1 MKNLI
6 GQRFGRLTVIEKT
19 KERKHG
25 NVVWKCKCDCGN
37 EHFAYTNL
45 LTSGGCVSCGCFHK
59 DKMSQVHKQEDI
71 IGNRFGKLIA
81 IRKDPDHKASN
92 GSYMIE
98 CKCDCGNTILV
109 APNHLRSHHVNSCGC
124 LKISI
129 GELKISQLLTKYN
142 IPFETEK
149 KFDDC
154 RNPKTNY
161 PLRFDFFVNNS
172 YLIEYDGRQHSE
184 SDGGWGE
191 NLKDIQDKDRYKTEW
206 CEKHNIPLIRISYKQ
221 YESLTINDLIPSG
234 DEILAEKIRNITKDV

>member
-19 KERKHG
+19 AERKHG
-25 NVVWKCKCDCGN
+25 NIVWKCLCDCGN

-45 LTSGGCVSCGCFHK
+45 LTSGDCQSCGCLHRETTTLIH
-59 DKMSQVHKQEDI
+59 SHNDI

-81 IRKDPDHKASN
+81 IRKDPDHKAPN

-98 CKCDCGNTILV
+98 CKCDCGNTIL
-109 APNHLRSHHVNSCGC
+109 ATPQNLRNHHVNSCGC

-149 KFDDC
+149 SFNDC

-184 SDGGWGE
+184 ADGGWGE
-191 NLKDIQDKDRYKTEW
+191 DLKAIQDRDRYKELW
-206 CEKHNIPLIRISYKQ
+206 CKEHNIPLIRISYKQ
-221 YESLTINDLIPSG
+221 YDSLTIDDLIPS
-234 DEILAEKIRNITKDV
+234 ENE